1 MDRESL
7 EDLFRPFG
15 PVNIKRM
22 FGGLGV
28 FADGMMFALVAY
40 GELYMKSESETE
52 PLFEA
57 AGSEPFVYERE
68 GRSSIKMGYH
78 KLPGDAFEDEDEF
91 LKWARLSFTSA
102 RKAAA
107 KKSKSAAKK
116 KPAVKR
122 PASSKSAKAK

>member
-15 PVNIKRM
+15 PVQIKRM

-28 FADGMMFALVAY
+28 FADGMMFGLVAG
-40 GELYMKSESETE
+40 GELYMKSETDTE

-57 AGSEPFVYERE
+57 AGSEPFVYSRE
-68 GRSSIKMGYH
+68 GRDPVKMGYY
-78 KLPGDAFEDEDEF
+78 KLPEDAFEDEDEF
-91 LKWARLSFTSA
+91 LKWARLAHSTA

-107 KKSKSAAKK
+107 VKASGVKARKPASK
-116 KPAVKR
+116 KPAAVKR
-122 PASSKSAKAK
+122 